1 MVFSM
6 KKCTSFALVLV
17 CSLASASELTPK
29 AVKVDGMNVTAQ
41 FDLSHLGQ
49 DCGIV
54 VRWGDGAEQKI
65 RVGRDVNEKDFVV
78 SHSYL
83 SSDGYILEVEGS
95 TIKKGLGTVFGCQG
109 TTFRKA
115 ICIGK

>member
-1 MVFSM
+1 MVFL
-6 KKCTSFALVLV
+6 KKCLLIGAMSVSPFVFAN
-17 CSLASASELTPK
+17 ELTPK
-29 AVKVDGMNVTAQ
+29 AVNLSGKSVTAQ

-49 DCGIV
+49 DCGLV

-65 RVGRDVNEKDFVV
+65 RVGRDVNEKDFAVT
-78 SHSYL
+78 HSYTAAG
-83 SSDGYILEVEGS
+83 GYLFEVEGT

-109 TTFRKA
+109 AAFRKA

>member
-1 MVFSM
+1 M
-6 KKCTSFALVLV
+6 KKCTLLGLVLV
-17 CSLASASELTPK
+17 CSFASASEFIPK
-29 AVKVDGMNVTAQ
+29 ALKVDRKNVTAQ

-49 DCGIV
+49 DCGLV

-65 RVGRDVNEKDFVV
+65 RVGRDVNEKDFAV
-78 SHSYL
+78 SHSYP